1 MGYVFTRE
9 ALRRLY
15 DRMKSKVCPMME
27 ITVEDLEFAKFL
39 ADNVLQVNTLDE
51 LKRHKFLQ
59 LLNRSSDVGEQSIG
73 FGLQD
78 LRLSQSNLTILRKSE
93 PGNLESFWRSSSPD
107 IQ

>member
-1 MGYVFTRE
+1 
-9 ALRRLY
+9 
-15 DRMKSKVCPMME
+15 MME